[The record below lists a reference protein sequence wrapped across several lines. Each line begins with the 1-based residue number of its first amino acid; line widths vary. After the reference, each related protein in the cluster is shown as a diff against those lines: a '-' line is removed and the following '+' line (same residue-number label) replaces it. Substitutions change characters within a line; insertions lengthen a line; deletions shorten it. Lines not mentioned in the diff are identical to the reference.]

1 MKSPKTAPDGVTQR
15 TRRLTLTA
23 LLCALALT
31 LSGLEMLIPPLPFL
45 PPGAKLGLSNIVTMF
60 AAGAL
65 GLWPALLIAV
75 FKALF
80 SFLMRGGV
88 AFLMS
93 LAGGLFSTLVM
104 GLLLRFVPSLG
115 LIGVGIAGALCHN
128 IAQLLVAVLLTTT
141 AVVYYLPFLLLF
153 ALVTG
158 AFTGLVLRL
167 LLPAVTKIY
176 KDL

>member
-1 MKSPKTAPDGVTQR
+1 MTQRNSPDGIAKR

-60 AAGAL
+60 TAGSL
-65 GLWPALLIAV
+65 GLLPALLIAV

-80 SFLMRGGV
+80 SLLMRGGV

-93 LAGGLFSTLVM
+93 LCGGLLSTLVM
-104 GLLLRFVPSLG
+104 GLLLKFAPSFG
-115 LIGVGIAGALCHN
+115 LVGVGILGALCHN
-128 IAQLLVAVLLTTT
+128 FAQLLVAMWLTTT
-141 AVVYYLPFLLLF
+141 VILYYLPFLLLF
-153 ALVTG
+153 ALLTG
-158 AFTGLVLRL
+158 ALTGLVLRL
-167 LLPAVTKIY
+167 VLPALQKLY
-176 KDL
+176 PD